1 MGWPFLRGQARDLR
15 KDSLKGN
22 IKIDREREREI
33 YIYILQA
40 RETRVS
46 WADRETMVSFIY
58 IIGEAAWWTTV
69 CHLSVRG
76 NHGLLQS
83 WLADYGL
90 LSQ

>member
-22 IKIDREREREI
+22 IKIDRERERDI

-46 WADRETMVSFIY
+46 WADPGAYDFLHIHNWRGSMVD
-58 IIGEAAWWTTV
+58 
-69 CHLSVRG
+69 
-76 NHGLLQS
+76 HGLPS
-83 WLADYGL
+83 VCERKPRSPAELASRL
-90 LSQ
+90 RFA

>member
-22 IKIDREREREI
+22 IKIDRERERDI
-33 YIYILQA
+33 YIYCKPGRLGFPGQ
-40 RETRVS
+40 T
-46 WADRETMVSFIY
+46 RETMISFIY